1 MENDYG
7 QEIETINTNVIFLR
21 MWIANK
27 NLFITTIRLF
37 DNVFFNTEIKNL
49 KSRHFNYH

>member
-1 MENDYG
+1 MENEHG
-7 QEIETINTNVIFLR
+7 REIETINTNVIFLK

-37 DNVFFNTEIKNL
+37 DNVFFNIEIK
-49 KSRHFNYH
+49 KIKITSF